1 MVKIMVVKS
10 KAMRRSKAGRQQ
22 PPKSVNPL
30 KESRTLQVRTKIT
43 LFLVRSINRIFTVCW
58 VQKVE
63 SHHALLGSSAGGFV
77 CHWPYLDFVM

>member
-58 VQKVE
+58 VQKV
-63 SHHALLGSSAGGFV
+63 APCTLLGSSAGGFV